1 MAEHIETIPTAVP
14 TATAVTAGNRTKR
27 ISWISTA
34 ALDPHGPNQ
43 KYQKSW
49 YTNAILLVGEK
60 VFFQV
65 LEMKASF
72 WGLLGLIP
80 GNLIF

>member
-1 MAEHIETIPTAVP
+1 MADHIETAPSAVP
-14 TATAVTAGNRTKR
+14 TAAPRALTAVNRTKR

-34 ALDPHGPNQ
+34 ALDPHGPTQ

-65 LEMKASF
+65 LEKSLF
-72 WGLLGLIP
+72 ISP
-80 GNLIF
+80 

>member
-1 MAEHIETIPTAVP
+1 MSGHTESVPSAV
-14 TATAVTAGNRTKR
+14 ASAVASAALKNKR

-34 ALDPHGPNQ
+34 PLDPHGPSH
-43 KYQKSW
+43 KYQQSW

-65 LEMKASF
+65 LEYSYYTM
-72 WGLLGLIP
+72 IV
-80 GNLIF
+80 